1 MTVNDRS
8 IENIVVTYEF
18 HAFDAHDN
26 DQYFFKIENTN
37 SLKQVND
44 FFKNHCDVNLKFLY
58 RKNNATYVK
67 IKHEDIDDFFNIKF
81 EKRREYIANLHM
93 IYFQTVDEKG
103 YYPKITLIGYDL
115 DTDVED

>member
-1 MTVNDRS
+1 MNDRC

-67 IKHEDIDDFFNIKF
+67 IKHEDIDDFFQHK
-81 EKRREYIANLHM
+81 
-93 IYFQTVDEKG
+93 V
-103 YYPKITLIGYDL
+103 
-115 DTDVED
+115 